1 MMLAKQAAGAA
12 EGSVMKIGK
21 WMAWLLTVAV
31 LAWGA
36 GSALAQSE
44 PTIDQIYQ
52 AASGGRVSE
61 ARSMIDQVVK
71 NHPKSAKAHYVKA
84 EVAARQHE
92 AAVAKEELATAESIA
107 PGLPFARPE
116 SVQALRTQIA
126 DLSSARA
133 PARTPA
139 LGAAAAPAPAPS
151 APGLPWGKIVIGLA
165 IALGIMAL
173 LRRRMPAPT
182 TYGSAPA
189 ATNAGVPGA
198 NPGGYGP
205 GTYGPGTYGPGM
217 QPPPGTGPYPY
228 GPPAAP
234 PSMGSTLGR
243 GLAAGLAVG
252 AGAVAAQEIGRRM
265 FDHHG
270 NPVAPD
276 ANAAN
281 PGNFGLSDPSAMDNV
296 DLGGNDFGINDAGSW
311 DDGGSAD
318 AGGGGDWDT

>member
-1 MMLAKQAAGAA
+1 
-12 EGSVMKIGK
+12 MKIGR
-21 WMAWLLTVAV
+21 WIGWVLTAAL

-36 GSALAQSE
+36 GSALAQGE

-52 AASGGRVSE
+52 AASGGRLSE
-61 ARSMIDQVVK
+61 ARSMVDQVVT

-92 AAVAKEELATAESIA
+92 AATAREELAAAERIA

-116 SVQALRTQIA
+116 SVQALRTQI
-126 DLSSARA
+126 DNLSSARA
-133 PARTPA
+133 PARAPA
-139 LGAAAAPAPAPS
+139 MGAATAPAPAPS

-165 IALGIMAL
+165 VALGIVAL

-182 TYGSAPA
+182 TYGSAPGA
-189 ATNAGVPGA
+189 NAGVPGA
-198 NPGGYGP
+198 NPGGYAP
-205 GTYGPGTYGPGM
+205 GAYGPGNYGPGGYGPGM

-265 FDHHG
+265 FDHRG
-270 NPVAPD
+270 NPIAPD

-281 PGNFGLSDPSAMDNV
+281 LGLGDASAMDNV

-318 AGGGGDWDT
+318 AGDVGGGDWDT